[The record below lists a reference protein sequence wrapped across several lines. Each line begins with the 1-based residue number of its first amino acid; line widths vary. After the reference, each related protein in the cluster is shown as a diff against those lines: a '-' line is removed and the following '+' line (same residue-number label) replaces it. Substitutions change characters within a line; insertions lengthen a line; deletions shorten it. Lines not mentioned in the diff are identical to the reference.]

1 MGTQGPGR
9 KRIPNREKLT
19 AEDDALNQIAREAE
33 ARLAAKRAARA
44 EAREIR
50 MKELERQQKE
60 LFHSHKI
67 SDDEERMSVGSRG
80 SLRVSPHHHVDLV
93 SVSRPPSDYSGF
105 LGSSSRASS
114 RASSARA
121 SPVVEERP
129 DRDFLDKGSRT
140 ASTLSAAT
148 LASLGGASSRRGS
161 CDTSFSVETEASI
174 REIKDSLVEAEDRY
188 RKAMVS
194 NAQLHNDK
202 STLMYQVD
210 TLREELSDMEEE
222 LWEARRHC
230 DHTTK
235 ELERERQAHKVLQF
249 QFKEMKETLKQMEE
263 LLTEV
268 SELRVKS
275 SSYCQEVCDLQEALQ
290 WKEKKI
296 SALERQREISD
307 MVQMER
313 ERLRQEVIRLRDLL
327 KKHAVIVSPDV
338 STNGEAGQGEVESD
352 VGEQSDS
359 RLAEEPL
366 RGGRESMLG
375 WILPANSSS
384 GTGTHLCDSSLT
396 EASRVDS
403 QHLYS
408 LILSITSEFCLVL
421 QCLLHDLSG
430 KAVERQPAEGSKH
443 PQDDMKN
450 NTWSISKCSQSLSVV
465 STGEQTKHSTLK
477 QVKGTDKLSR
487 DTRDRANK
495 HPGRNKRAS
504 KPPQKCRTRQDG
516 DVRTVQTKQTTPGAG
531 AARFMMEDQALKSRT
546 KADKS
551 PKGRDVRA
559 DTSAVSLQDVHVME
573 IRRSFDDKTYNIQT
587 NLTGTQPEGQAT
599 CEQVVSPVHRAS
611 PEKVLKSRLV
621 PPRPIKDMILDN
633 KAIVLS
639 LFAAGKQNS
648 LTLNKQKPG
657 GGNVTSASEGHFTLK
672 CLSVDQSFQKDGKTS
687 RDGEC
692 SHSKLVAD
700 ISALC
705 IKENKIK
712 EINPS
717 TSADSF
723 NEDECVEKVSEV
735 DGQSLENED
744 TKSFTD
750 LSENETLVFTGPTSQ
765 SFKHQQH
772 TVSEDWRRTLH
783 EAKASETKL
792 ETSER
797 DAFLPA
803 EMAITG
809 GRLNKLEVKKQRIHD
824 EEAAQLQEDISSER
838 SKCKDPTKPLRSS
851 AVSPFVPS
859 ELLKEKTVQTIL
871 RGFAENQ
878 SFVAEIS
885 RIVPEIPESPNLW
898 ISELEDTLKKVA
910 GNVLNQ
916 QDGADQASLSQKK
929 HTSKSELP
937 VKDLP
942 EGARTPEDPEDVGA
956 SASTL
961 KDSSVPGALE
971 VPFLEGQTYHVFVV
985 SSISRSKVCEDIEDL
1000 REEHDRAATGKNFTV
1015 VSSTCHSE
1023 LEVVESLLEEKS
1035 AENSEENQSEHDSE
1049 MTSCS
1054 EDFVFVESYFAEPVK
1069 TRAVE
1074 SASDQPS
1081 VGESTNPKKLEGID
1095 VVDSHVAEVDDQ
1107 THEQRQIVGPSQS
1120 CLVFPVEDPK
1130 DTQLKRHGPIWRN
1143 SPVDQ
1148 SSKIRRLIEITA
1160 AEIKAM
1166 AVPEL
1171 TLMSLEKG
1179 RVVDDRRSKV
1189 SHGSDADDVEET
1201 SVENMDSCEEADED
1215 A

>member
-60 LFHSHKI
+60 I

-366 RGGRESMLG
+366 RGGRESML
-375 WILPANSSS
+375 
-384 GTGTHLCDSSLT
+384 
-396 EASRVDS
+396 
-403 QHLYS
+403 
-408 LILSITSEFCLVL
+408 
-421 QCLLHDLSG
+421 G

-956 SASTL
+956 SAPTL

>member
-60 LFHSHKI
+60 LFHSHKKYYGLDNKWGHIEQWMI

-80 SLRVSPHHHVDLV
+80 SLR
-93 SVSRPPSDYSGF
+93 PSDYSGF

-296 SALERQREISD
+296 LALERQREISD

-327 KKHAVIVSPDV
+327 KKHGVIVSPDV

-352 VGEQSDS
+352 VSEQSDS

-366 RGGRESMLG
+366 HGGRESML
-375 WILPANSSS
+375 
-384 GTGTHLCDSSLT
+384 
-396 EASRVDS
+396 
-403 QHLYS
+403 
-408 LILSITSEFCLVL
+408 
-421 QCLLHDLSG
+421 G

-450 NTWSISKCSQSLSVV
+450 NSWNISKCSQSLSVD
-465 STGEQTKHSTLK
+465 SNTKHSTLK

-495 HPGRNKRAS
+495 HPGRNKHAS

-516 DVRTVQTKQTTPGAG
+516 DVRTVQTKQTQPGAG
-531 AARFMMEDQALKSRT
+531 AARFMMEDQALKGRT

-551 PKGRDVRA
+551 PEGRDVRA

-573 IRRSFDDKTYNIQT
+573 NRRSFDDKTCNIQT

-599 CEQVVSPVHRAS
+599 CEQVVSPVRRAS

-700 ISALC
+700 SSALC

-723 NEDECVEKVSEV
+723 NKDECVEKLSEV

-744 TKSFTD
+744 TKFFTD
-750 LSENETLVFTGPTSQ
+750 LSENETLVFTGLTSQ

-792 ETSER
+792 KTSER

-803 EMAITG
+803 EKAITG
-809 GRLNKLEVKKQRIHD
+809 GRLSKLEVKKQRIHD

-885 RIVPEIPESPNLW
+885 RIVPEIPESLNRW
-898 ISELEDTLKKVA
+898 ISELEETLKKVA

-985 SSISRSKVCEDIEDL
+985 SSISRSKVCEDIQDL
-1000 REEHDRAATGKNFTV
+1000 REEHDRAATGKNFRV
-1015 VSSTCHSE
+1015 VSSTCHAE

-1069 TRAVE
+1069 TRAVA
-1074 SASDQPS
+1074 SASDQPL

-1095 VVDSHVAEVDDQ
+1095 VVDSHVAEVDDK

-1171 TLMSLEKG
+1171 TVMSLEEG

-1189 SHGSDADDVEET
+1189 SPGSDADDVEET

-1215 A
+1215 AQERQPASTPSSMRAAAEESV

>member
-60 LFHSHKI
+60 LFHSHKKYYGLDNKWGHIEQWMEDSERYSRLSRRHASI

-80 SLRVSPHHHVDLV
+80 SLR
-93 SVSRPPSDYSGF
+93 
-105 LGSSSRASS
+105 
-114 RASSARA
+114 
-121 SPVVEERP
+121 VEERP

-366 RGGRESMLG
+366 RGGRESML
-375 WILPANSSS
+375 
-384 GTGTHLCDSSLT
+384 
-396 EASRVDS
+396 
-403 QHLYS
+403 
-408 LILSITSEFCLVL
+408 
-421 QCLLHDLSG
+421 G

-956 SASTL
+956 SAPTL

>member
-60 LFHSHKI
+60 LFHSHKKYYGLDNKWGHIEQWMI

-80 SLRVSPHHHVDLV
+80 SLR
-93 SVSRPPSDYSGF
+93 PSDYSGF

-366 RGGRESMLG
+366 RGGRESML
-375 WILPANSSS
+375 
-384 GTGTHLCDSSLT
+384 
-396 EASRVDS
+396 
-403 QHLYS
+403 
-408 LILSITSEFCLVL
+408 
-421 QCLLHDLSG
+421 G

-956 SASTL
+956 SAPTL

>member
-60 LFHSHKI
+60 I

-80 SLRVSPHHHVDLV
+80 SLR
-93 SVSRPPSDYSGF
+93 
-105 LGSSSRASS
+105 
-114 RASSARA
+114 
-121 SPVVEERP
+121 VEERP

-366 RGGRESMLG
+366 RGGRESML
-375 WILPANSSS
+375 
-384 GTGTHLCDSSLT
+384 
-396 EASRVDS
+396 
-403 QHLYS
+403 
-408 LILSITSEFCLVL
+408 
-421 QCLLHDLSG
+421 G

-956 SASTL
+956 SAPTL

>member
-60 LFHSHKI
+60 LFHSHKKYYGLDNKWGHIEQWMEDSERYSRLSRRHASI

-93 SVSRPPSDYSGF
+93 SVSRP
-105 LGSSSRASS
+105 
-114 RASSARA
+114 
-121 SPVVEERP
+121 VEERP

-366 RGGRESMLG
+366 RGGRESML
-375 WILPANSSS
+375 
-384 GTGTHLCDSSLT
+384 
-396 EASRVDS
+396 
-403 QHLYS
+403 
-408 LILSITSEFCLVL
+408 
-421 QCLLHDLSG
+421 G

-956 SASTL
+956 SAPTL

>member
-60 LFHSHKI
+60 LFHSHKKYYGLDNKWGHIEQWMI

-366 RGGRESMLG
+366 RGGRESML
-375 WILPANSSS
+375 
-384 GTGTHLCDSSLT
+384 
-396 EASRVDS
+396 
-403 QHLYS
+403 
-408 LILSITSEFCLVL
+408 
-421 QCLLHDLSG
+421 G

-956 SASTL
+956 SAPTL

>member
-60 LFHSHKI
+60 LFHSHKKYYGLDNKWGHIEQWMEDSERYSRLSRRHASI

-80 SLRVSPHHHVDLV
+80 SLR
-93 SVSRPPSDYSGF
+93 PSDYSGF

-366 RGGRESMLG
+366 RGGRESML
-375 WILPANSSS
+375 
-384 GTGTHLCDSSLT
+384 
-396 EASRVDS
+396 
-403 QHLYS
+403 
-408 LILSITSEFCLVL
+408 
-421 QCLLHDLSG
+421 G

-956 SASTL
+956 SAPTL